1 MFSAGHIGE
10 ALWEMAE
17 EIRRLQ
23 ASIEQVRLEAAWD
36 ESMIWHK
43 LLGSVDPCLGA
54 VDVVAEART
63 EQAEQIRLLKE
74 KMNDLGD
81 LAENRLHRLRVGTD
95 KQRAMREQIRLLR
108 EVRDWMDRGHG
119 DCADWCEPNQPCV
132 NCTLK
137 LKLDAILAAG
147 ALEGGDGRP
156 SEAGEVITILP
167 EGFVYGGAPAE
178 PMTRREM
185 MELPVAERREI
196 LSKQADQLLIADQAE
211 QIQNLYKVAEEARG
225 FCRMLEVSEAEV
237 TLSPAYDAMLSTLE
251 AGGFDVHSDL
261 SGTLEGGE

>member
-147 ALEGGDGRP
+147 ALEGGNACPHGVEMRADNWC
-156 SEAGEVITILP
+156 SACDEA
-167 EGFVYGGAPAE
+167 
-178 PMTRREM
+178 
-185 MELPVAERREI
+185 
-196 LSKQADQLLIADQAE
+196 QQQ
-211 QIQNLYKVAEEARG
+211 
-225 FCRMLEVSEAEV
+225 
-237 TLSPAYDAMLSTLE
+237 
-251 AGGFDVHSDL
+251 
-261 SGTLEGGE
+261 GGEPTSWPETDCEANCASHMRDDMTGESLGLPCNCDGPLLDVQQQGGE